1 MKYKRN
7 RTESLTIRLTAEE
20 KELIRLKAR
29 NRDMSITDFLL
40 MSVIENR
47 QVQELKPVL
56 EKLTVLQK
64 KTSELRGNSDT
75 PGWREMKDL
84 QSEIIAEVKKLISR
98 A

>member
-7 RTESLTIRLTAEE
+7 RNETLTIRLTAEE

-40 MSVIENR
+40 MSAIENR

-64 KTSELRGNSDT
+64 KTSEPRENSDT
-75 PGWREMKDL
+75 PGWRETKDL
-84 QSEIIAEVKKLISR
+84 QSEIITEVKKLISR

>member
-7 RTESLTIRLTAEE
+7 RNETLTIRLTAEE
-20 KELIRLKAR
+20 KEFIRLKAR

-40 MSVIENR
+40 MSAIENR

-64 KTSELRGNSDT
+64 KTSEIRENSDT

-84 QSEIIAEVKKLISR
+84 QSEMIAEGKKLIGR

>member
-7 RTESLTIRLTAEE
+7 RNETLTIRLTAEE

-40 MSVIENR
+40 MSAIENR

-64 KTSELRGNSDT
+64 KTSEIRENSDT

-84 QSEIIAEVKKLISR
+84 QSEIITEVKKLIGR

>member
-7 RTESLTIRLTAEE
+7 RNETLTIRLTAEE
-20 KELIRLKAR
+20 KELIRLKDR

-40 MSVIENR
+40 MSAIENR

-64 KTSELRGNSDT
+64 KTSEIRENSDT

-84 QSEIIAEVKKLISR
+84 QSEIIAEVKKLIGR

>member
-7 RTESLTIRLTAEE
+7 RAESLTIRMTAEE

-64 KTSELRGNSDT
+64 KTSEIRENSDT
-75 PGWREMKDL
+75 PGWYEMKDL
-84 QSEIIAEVKKLISR
+84 QREMIAEVKKLIGR

>member
-7 RTESLTIRLTAEE
+7 RNETLTIRLTAEE

-40 MSVIENR
+40 MSAIENR
-47 QVQELKPVL
+47 QIQELKPVL

-64 KTSELRGNSDT
+64 KTSEIRENSDT

-84 QSEIIAEVKKLISR
+84 QSEIIAEVKKLIGR

>member
-7 RTESLTIRLTAEE
+7 RNETLTIRLTAEE

-40 MSVIENR
+40 MSAIENR

-64 KTSELRGNSDT
+64 KTSEIRENSDT

-84 QSEIIAEVKKLISR
+84 QSEIITEVKKLISR

>member
-7 RTESLTIRLTAEE
+7 RNETLTIRLTAEE

-40 MSVIENR
+40 MSAIENR

-64 KTSELRGNSDT
+64 KTSEIRENSDT

-84 QSEIIAEVKKLISR
+84 QSEIIAEVKKLIGR

>member
-7 RTESLTIRLTAEE
+7 RAESLTIRMTAEE

-29 NRDMSITDFLL
+29 NRDMSITDFLM

-64 KTSELRGNSDT
+64 KTSEIRENSDT

-84 QSEIIAEVKKLISR
+84 QSEIIAEVKKLIGR
-98 A
+98 V

>member
-7 RTESLTIRLTAEE
+7 RNETLTIRLTAEE

-40 MSVIENR
+40 MSAIENR
-47 QVQELKPVL
+47 QIEELKPVL

-64 KTSELRGNSDT
+64 KTSEIRENSDT

-84 QSEIIAEVKKLISR
+84 QSEIIAEVKKLIGR

>member
-7 RTESLTIRLTAEE
+7 RNETLTIRLTAEE

-40 MSVIENR
+40 MSAIENR
-47 QVQELKPVL
+47 QIQELKPVL

-64 KTSELRGNSDT
+64 KTSEIRENSDT

-84 QSEIIAEVKKLISR
+84 QSEIITEVKKLISR

>member
-1 MKYKRN
+1 MQYKRN
-7 RTESLTIRLTAEE
+7 RNETLTIRLTAEE

-40 MSVIENR
+40 MSAIENR

-64 KTSELRGNSDT
+64 KTSEIRENSDT

-84 QSEIIAEVKKLISR
+84 QSEIIAEVKKLIGR

>member
-7 RTESLTIRLTAEE
+7 RNETLTIRLTAEE

-40 MSVIENR
+40 MSAIENR
-47 QVQELKPVL
+47 QVQELKPVI

-64 KTSELRGNSDT
+64 KTSEIRENSDT
-75 PGWREMKDL
+75 PG
-84 QSEIIAEVKKLISR
+84 
-98 A
+98 

>member
-1 MKYKRN
+1 MKYKIN

-40 MSVIENR
+40 MSAIENR

-56 EKLTVLQK
+56 DKLTVLQK
-64 KTSELRGNSDT
+64 KTSEIRENSDT

-84 QSEIIAEVKKLISR
+84 QSEMIAEVKKLISR

>member
-1 MKYKRN
+1 MQYKRN
-7 RTESLTIRLTAEE
+7 RNETLTIRLTAEE

-40 MSVIENR
+40 MSAIENR

-64 KTSELRGNSDT
+64 KTSEIRENSDT

-84 QSEIIAEVKKLISR
+84 QSEMIAEVKKLISR

>member
-1 MKYKRN
+1 MQYKRN
-7 RTESLTIRLTAEE
+7 RNETLTIRLTAEE

-40 MSVIENR
+40 MSAIENR
-47 QVQELKPVL
+47 QIQELKPVL

-64 KTSELRGNSDT
+64 KTSEIRENSDT

-84 QSEIIAEVKKLISR
+84 QSEMIAEVKKLISR

>member
-7 RTESLTIRLTAEE
+7 RSESLTIRLTAEE

-40 MSVIENR
+40 MSTIENR

-64 KTSELRGNSDT
+64 KTFEPRENSDT
-75 PGWREMKDL
+75 PGWRETKDL
-84 QSEIIAEVKKLISR
+84 QSEIIAEVKKLIGR

>member
-7 RTESLTIRLTAEE
+7 RNETLTIRLTAEE

-40 MSVIENR
+40 MSAIENR
-47 QVQELKPVL
+47 QIQELKPVL

-64 KTSELRGNSDT
+64 KTSEIRDNSDT

-84 QSEIIAEVKKLISR
+84 QSEIIAEVKKLIGR

>member
-7 RTESLTIRLTAEE
+7 RNETLTIRLTAEE

-40 MSVIENR
+40 MSAIENR
-47 QVQELKPVL
+47 QIQELKPVL

-64 KTSELRGNSDT
+64 KTSEIRENSDT

-84 QSEIIAEVKKLISR
+84 QSELITEVKKLISR